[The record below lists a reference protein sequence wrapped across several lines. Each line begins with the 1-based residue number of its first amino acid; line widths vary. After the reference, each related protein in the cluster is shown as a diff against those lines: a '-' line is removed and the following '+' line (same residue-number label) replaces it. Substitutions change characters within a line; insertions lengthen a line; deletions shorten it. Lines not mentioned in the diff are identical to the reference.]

1 MTDITMVSL
10 LSNLDKSHN
19 QCNASSIYLEQTF
32 VCKVDLQLNVRRK
45 KRSILNVNL
54 KNYPRQ
60 IQHPAIDLKMELTAK
75 IVSNFKL

>member
-1 MTDITMVSL
+1 MTDIAMVSL

-32 VCKVDLQLNVRRK
+32 LCKVDLQLNFRRK

-54 KNYPRQ
+54 KNYRRQ
-60 IQHPAIDLKMELTAK
+60 IQHPAIDLKMKLTVK
-75 IVSNFKL
+75 IVNDFKL

>member
-1 MTDITMVSL
+1 MTDIAMVSL

-32 VCKVDLQLNVRRK
+32 LCKVDLQLNFRRK

-54 KNYPRQ
+54 KNYRRQ
-60 IQHPAIDLKMELTAK
+60 IQHPAIDLKMELTVK
-75 IVSNFKL
+75 IVNDFKL

>member
-1 MTDITMVSL
+1 MTDIAMVSL

-19 QCNASSIYLEQTF
+19 QCNAFSIYLEQTF

>member
-1 MTDITMVSL
+1 MTDIAMVSL

-32 VCKVDLQLNVRRK
+32 LCQVDLQLNFRRK

-54 KNYPRQ
+54 KNYRRQ
-60 IQHPAIDLKMELTAK
+60 IQHPAIDLKMELTVK
-75 IVSNFKL
+75 IVNDFKL

>member
-1 MTDITMVSL
+1 MTDIAMVSL

-19 QCNASSIYLEQTF
+19 QCNASSIYLEQIF
-32 VCKVDLQLNVRRK
+32 VSKVDPQLNVRRK

-60 IQHPAIDLKMELTAK
+60 IQHPAIDLKMELTVK
-75 IVSNFKL
+75 IVSDFKL

>member
-75 IVSNFKL
+75 IVSDFKL

>member
-1 MTDITMVSL
+1 MTDIAMVYL

-32 VCKVDLQLNVRRK
+32 LCKVDLQLNFRRK

-54 KNYPRQ
+54 KNYRRQ
-60 IQHPAIDLKMELTAK
+60 IQHPAIDLKMELTVK
-75 IVSNFKL
+75 IVNDFKL

>member
-1 MTDITMVSL
+1 MTDIAMVSL

-19 QCNASSIYLEQTF
+19 QCNASSIYLEQIF
-32 VCKVDLQLNVRRK
+32 VSKVDLQLNVRRK

-75 IVSNFKL
+75 IVSDFKL